1 MTKTAPTKTC
11 PKCGH
16 EDSSGLAVCPKDGTA
31 LKSKKPKA
39 ADKFIGTTIAEK
51 YHIESLLG
59 RGGMSVV
66 YKAKHLLMDRT
77 VAVKMLRQDLV
88 SVPQLL
94 ERFKQESKAVSALR
108 HQNII
113 TVFDF
118 GLLPD
123 ATPYLI
129 MDYLEGQTLAEI
141 LKTET
146 RLSPERALPLFAQ
159 ACDALAHSHSRG
171 VVHRDIKPGNLLV
184 RQEPDGTES
193 LTIFDFGIAK
203 MLGQDGSTI
212 NKLTSS
218 GEVFGS
224 PLYMSPEQCSGEK
237 IDARSDIYSLA
248 CVFHELVL
256 GVPPFRGDSPMD
268 TLMRHLNDPVKPFSE
283 AAPDVQ
289 LPPGFEEI
297 ITKALSKDPE
307 DRYKSMSEFRD
318 EILRVGNLSLQL
330 PHMLSSASHQIV
342 TSSQSPLES
351 GEQSSIK
358 SDTTEKRPDTSISRG
373 RQGKDKGGSSFGK
386 TVASVIGIVALFAAA
401 TGGLIYGVNQW
412 NSQKKFVIPDKTD
425 TTGDADSNDT
435 KTGGEEG
442 TSEEDSGNNG
452 GESGGESGGDAGGTG
467 DTEGQSDTSEDNPG
481 STETGTETGSDTD
494 QTQSEETSTE
504 LEDGQKTFT
513 SSTST
518 SEAGAKIDLQV
529 NRLPYNEVMKFTAL
543 PKRHGWYVDLTENIK
558 PTIPAALL
566 PKGTKPGKGKQT
578 TCTIHL
584 AELAPSETS
593 LADAAGALYQKI
605 FADAGAQW
613 REIGLPG
620 APEGEE
626 LFLQEIAYPDKGNVT
641 EFVLYLKRGSRLIA
655 CEFIPSK
662 ATRAQML
669 ELIKDFVSVVSVAVE
684 AR

>member
-11 PKCGH
+11 PRCGH

-141 LKTET
+141 LKTEK

-318 EILRVGNLSLQL
+318 EILRVGNLTLQL

-351 GEQSSIK
+351 GAQASIK
-358 SDTTEKRPDTSISRG
+358 SDTTDKRPDTRLSRG
-373 RQGKDKGGSSFGK
+373 AHSKEKGGSSFGK
-386 TVASVIGIVALFAAA
+386 TAATVLGIVTLFAAA

-412 NSQKKFVIPDKTD
+412 NGQKNFVIPDKTD
-425 TTGDADSNDT
+425 TTSDAGTGET
-435 KTGGEEG
+435 KTGGGDESTTGEGAGDETGKSGDDTSGTGGTGEQTG
-442 TSEEDSGNNG
+442 TSE
-452 GESGGESGGDAGGTG
+452 
-467 DTEGQSDTSEDNPG
+467 DTSGETG
-481 STETGTETGSDTD
+481 TGTETGPGTD
-494 QTQSEETSTE
+494 QTSIEDTSTE

-518 SEAGAKIDLQV
+518 SETGANIDLQV

-558 PTIPAALL
+558 PTTPAALL
-566 PKGTKPGKGKQT
+566 PKGTRPGKGKQT

-584 AELAPSETS
+584 AELAPSDTS

-605 FADAGAQW
+605 FAESGAQW

-641 EFVLYLKRGSRLIA
+641 EFVLYLKRGNRLIA
-655 CEFIPSK
+655 CEFVPSK
-662 ATRAQML
+662 ATRGQML
-669 ELIKDFVSVVSVAVE
+669 ELIKDFVGVVSVAVD

>member
-11 PKCGH
+11 PRCGH

-39 ADKFIGTTIAEK
+39 ADKFIGTTIADK

-141 LKTET
+141 LKTEK

-283 AAPDVQ
+283 SAPDVQ

-330 PHMLSSASHQIV
+330 PHMLSSASHQVV

-351 GEQSSIK
+351 GAQASIK
-358 SDTTEKRPDTSISRG
+358 SDTTDKRPDTRLSRG
-373 RQGKDKGGSSFGK
+373 AQSKDKGGSSFGK
-386 TVASVIGIVALFAAA
+386 TAATVVGIVALFAAA

-412 NSQKKFVIPDKTD
+412 NSQKNFVIPDKTD
-425 TTGDADSNDT
+425 TTGDAGTDET
-435 KTGGEEG
+435 KTGGGEEG
-442 TSEEDSGNNG
+442 TTGEGAG
-452 GESGGESGGDAGGTG
+452 GESGKSENDTSGTG
-467 DTEGQSDTSEDNPG
+467 DTGEQSGTSEDTSGGTDTGAETG
-481 STETGTETGSDTD
+481 SGSDQTGTEDTATD
-494 QTQSEETSTE
+494 LEE
-504 LEDGQKTFT
+504 GQKTFT

-518 SEAGAKIDLQV
+518 SEAGANIDLQV

-543 PKRHGWYVDLTENIK
+543 PKRHGWYVDLTETIK
-558 PTIPAALL
+558 PTTPAALL
-566 PKGTKPGKGKQT
+566 PKGTSPGKGRQT
-578 TCTIHL
+578 TCRIHL
-584 AELAPSETS
+584 VELGPSDTS

-605 FADAGAQW
+605 FAEAGAQW

-655 CEFIPSK
+655 CEFVPSK
-662 ATRAQML
+662 ATREQML